1 MNSKSINMV
10 AHKNQM
16 QAYEFEPFS
25 LQHSNVNLSHVLQIL
40 IYGFTPIPKKQN
52 KN

>member
-1 MNSKSINMV
+1 MV
-10 AHKNQM
+10 VHKNQM
-16 QAYEFEPFS
+16 QTHEFEPLS
-25 LQHSNVNLSHVLQIL
+25 LQYSNVNFNHILQIL